1 MMVCMCY
8 YFFLSLCTRMLCG
21 AASLL
26 ADDGGSSRVYVI
38 FFLWPARRCPACG
51 KGRDEAA
58 MRWRKMSEEDGRKMS
73 AYGLWWMCQ
82 CAV

>member
-21 AASLL
+21 AGSLL
-26 ADDGGSSRVYVI
+26 ADDGGSRRVYVI
-38 FFLWPARRCPACG
+38 FFLCGRRGDACG
-51 KGRDEAA
+51 QGRDEAA
-58 MRWRKMSEEDGRKMS
+58 MRPRNMSEEDGRKMS
-73 AYGLWWMCQ
+73 ADELRWMCQ